1 MSAISTCGCSA
12 SFGGEFTNCKVGT
25 TIFCRER
32 DERSVR
38 RAGRA
43 PDDSRGCARSRSGEI
58 EDPRGVALGDV
69 RSDGADSPPRFH
81 PSKFRSSR
89 HFSFSLGRREVAE
102 RKRTNLS
109 PCARG
114 TRGSSHKTKH
124 KTERSYTDVLPR
136 RLRKNAFF
144 RPAGKETRAFSWD
157 RRKKLRLARRVI
169 PCLRALSTTPP
180 APELPSFLPSGTTGS
195 ARDSSSTSPPQ
206 ALPDPLAPPSSP
218 LARCFTKRCRSLP
231 VMWEAA
237 KACS

>member
-81 PSKFRSSR
+81 PSKIRSSR
-89 HFSFSLGRREVAE
+89 HFSSLGRREVALE
-102 RKRTNLS
+102 SFAASRVEAVTKQNTRLKDHTRTFYRVVCEKTRFFGLLEKKRVRSL
-109 PCARG
+109 G
-114 TRGSSHKTKH
+114 ID
-124 KTERSYTDVLPR
+124 ERSFASRDASYHVCAPCRLHHRHQSSR
-136 RLRKNAFF
+136 RSY
-144 RPAGKETRAFSWD
+144 PQEPQ
-157 RRKKLRLARRVI
+157 V
-169 PCLRALSTTPP
+169 PPQTP
-180 APELPSFLPSGTTGS
+180 
-195 ARDSSSTSPPQ
+195 PPQ
-206 ALPDPLAPPSSP
+206 ALHRLSP
-218 LARCFTKRCRSLP
+218 LPSLP
-231 VMWEAA
+231 LPLPSRDASRSGA
-237 KACS
+237 GHSP